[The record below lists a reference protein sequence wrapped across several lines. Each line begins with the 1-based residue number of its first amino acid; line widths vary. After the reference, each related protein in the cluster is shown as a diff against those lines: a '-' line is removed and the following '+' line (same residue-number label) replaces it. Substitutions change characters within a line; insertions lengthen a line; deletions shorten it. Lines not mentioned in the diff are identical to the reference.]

1 MSLHGVNYSP
11 SKHECIK
18 DIILIVVTYF
28 SRELISRVFEKFNGL
43 KGIFNVLTYSWIK
56 FSDAFSVFAKLNP
69 AKIIRKNKALLK

>member
-1 MSLHGVNYSP
+1 MSLCGVNYSP

-18 DIILIVVTYF
+18 DIILIIVTYF

-43 KGIFNVLTYSWIK
+43 KGIFNVLYFWIK

-69 AKIIRKNKALLK
+69 AKLLLRIRLC